1 MLNLIP
7 RNYDEEIVC
16 QELYQSVEKGI
27 RTVTSAINYINARH
41 SFTFYCTSESCS
53 KDPHP
58 AKPKKLKEKLCSLKC
73 DKLNKVLPLP
83 SGCEKWQL
91 DSQPQISKGTV
102 ILPHSSSQHTLSEF
116 GTRLKKQ
123 HLTLLYGQL
132 SGHASKWRDIGI
144 YLKFLSNELD
154 IIEAK
159 PSLYHE
165 GTKGF
170 LREMIS
176 EWLEWAPGDQRGSEQ
191 YATLEALKIA
201 VSSAGLGTSAADLTI
216 TVATTN
222 SAIGCT
228 VHNLSH
234 SASASAIK
242 LGRKRNYEKST
253 EKPNPKRP
261 QLE

>member
-1 MLNLIP
+1 M
-7 RNYDEEIVC
+7 
-16 QELYQSVEKGI
+16 
-27 RTVTSAINYINARH
+27 
-41 SFTFYCTSESCS
+41 
-53 KDPHP
+53 
-58 AKPKKLKEKLCSLKC
+58 CSLKC

-102 ILPHSSSQHTLSEF
+102 ILLHSSSQHTL

-123 HLTLLYGQL
+123 HLTQLYGQL

-159 PSLYHE
+159 PRLYHE
-165 GTKGF
+165 GTEGF
-170 LREMIS
+170 LREMLS
-176 EWLEWAPGDQRGSEQ
+176 KWLEWAPGDRQGSEQ

-234 SASASAIK
+234 SASASAIE

-261 QLE
+261 RLE